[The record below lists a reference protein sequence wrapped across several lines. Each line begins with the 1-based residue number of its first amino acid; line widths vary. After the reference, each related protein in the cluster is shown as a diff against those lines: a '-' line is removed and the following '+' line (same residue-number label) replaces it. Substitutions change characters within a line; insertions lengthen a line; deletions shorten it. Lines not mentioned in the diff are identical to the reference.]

1 MALILQTQQ
10 YTGTCLIRD
19 LLFHAIRLERL
30 MELSAF
36 GNVHHRVE
44 DYSGR
49 TPRFS
54 ELSSSAFTY
63 ETEAYQPK
71 SLDSYVT
78 ETRKERAAMSGH
90 VTL

>member
-10 YTGTCLIRD
+10 YTGTCLICE

-30 MELSAF
+30 MELLPF
-36 GNVHHRVE
+36 GHVHHRVE
-44 DYSGR
+44 YFSGR

-54 ELSSSAFTY
+54 NLSSAFIY

-71 SLDSYVT
+71 SLDSNFT
-78 ETRKERAAMSGH
+78 ETRNREQPRL
-90 VTL
+90 VT